1 MSVSG
6 FELGLS
12 DMEEVELEVMLCWP
26 VVTTLVAFFGGLVTT
41 GVGLVPPKVW
51 LVAFACGLVS
61 PTVGL
66 VAFGVGI
73 VTAEV
78 GLVFPKV
85 GLVAFGVGVVTAE
98 VELVAFG
105 VGVVPA
111 DVGLVMSGALL
122 SVPLSRGDG
131 LGVTGD
137 APDVVPAGVGLV
149 TSAVDTVGPV
159 LAGAVRLVGT

>member
-1 MSVSG
+1 MEGLSVSG

-26 VVTTLVAFFGGLVTT
+26 VVTALVAFFGWLVTT

-61 PTVGL
+61 PTVG
-66 VAFGVGI
+66 
-73 VTAEV
+73 
-78 GLVFPKV
+78 P
-85 GLVAFGVGVVTAE
+85 VAFGVGVVTGE
-98 VELVAFG
+98 VE
-105 VGVVPA
+105 
-111 DVGLVMSGALL
+111 LVMSGALL
-122 SVPLSRGDG
+122 SVPLSHGDG

>member
-1 MSVSG
+1 MEGLSVSEI
-6 FELGLS
+6 ELGLS

-26 VVTTLVAFFGGLVTT
+26 VVTALVAFFGGLVTT
-41 GVGLVPPKVW
+41 GVELVPPNVW
-51 LVAFACGLVS
+51 LVVFARGLVS

-66 VAFGVGI
+66 VAFGVG
-73 VTAEV
+73 
-78 GLVFPKV
+78 
-85 GLVAFGVGVVTAE
+85 VVTAE
-98 VELVAFG
+98 
-105 VGVVPA
+105 
-111 DVGLVMSGALL
+111 VGLVMSGALL

>member
-1 MSVSG
+1 MEGLSVSG

-26 VVTTLVAFFGGLVTT
+26 VVTALVAFFGWLVTT

-61 PTVGL
+61 PTVGP
-66 VAFGVGI
+66 VAFGVGV

-85 GLVAFGVGVVTAE
+85 GLVANWIC
-98 VELVAFG
+98 
-105 VGVVPA
+105 
-111 DVGLVMSGALL
+111 
-122 SVPLSRGDG
+122 
-131 LGVTGD
+131 
-137 APDVVPAGVGLV
+137 
-149 TSAVDTVGPV
+149 
-159 LAGAVRLVGT
+159 